1 MKKDHPTTNIIGE
14 EAARWECNKCR
25 KIVVRKLGWKVW
37 TPSFCEQTGEN
48 ARLYR
53 ISAPE

>member
-1 MKKDHPTTNIIGE
+1 MKKDHPTTNIIGG